1 MNENVVQLNPTI
13 TIHYDR
19 KELVEWLR
27 TMASQIETDTQTP
40 VAIALLVRRADGQA
54 MVQATGF
61 CDNERAVTYF
71 TRAMGDRLGWA

>member
-1 MNENVVQLNPTI
+1 MNDNVIPLNPTI

-19 KELVEWLR
+19 RELVEWLR
-27 TMASQIETDTQTP
+27 AMAVQIETDTQTP
-40 VAIALLVRRADGQA
+40 VAIALLVRRADGQT